1 MRILRIR
8 LQMLKKIKNN
18 RFSKMKTQKER
29 IDKGRQAFN
38 DEIIRCSESDNIYE
52 AILEWEFTWIMDY
65 YSYDIDVD
73 IMKEIL
79 INEGRSDIV
88 DKVKLNEYGGGYGSC
103 ICGKH
108 NLRRVYYIQ
117 NKINKTV
124 LPTGSDCV
132 NKVFPDGSITKES
145 ILFMDKILDRSK
157 RNVKKIRKLNEVLKS
172 ENMVL
177 VKRNT
182 DLIYENKKLKSKI
195 DELILENKAKS
206 DNTYEDNLK
215 KKIESLE
222 DENKRLK
229 DINNNLSIYKKMY
242 GSEMDKEFDKL
253 LFKNNRF

>member
-1 MRILRIR
+1 M
-8 LQMLKKIKNN
+8 
-18 RFSKMKTQKER
+18 MKTQKER
-29 IDKGRQAFN
+29 LDKGRQAFN

-52 AILEWEFTWIMDY
+52 AILEWEFTWMIDY
-65 YSYDIDVD
+65 YSRDIDID

-79 INEGRSDIV
+79 INEGRSDII
-88 DKVKLNEYGGGYGSC
+88 DKVKLNEYGDGYGSC

-108 NLRRVYYIQ
+108 NLRCVYYIQ

-124 LPTGSDCV
+124 LPTGSDCI
-132 NKVFPDGSITKES
+132 NKVFPDGSITKEA
-145 ILFMDKILDRSK
+145 ILFMDKILNRSK
-157 RNVKKIRKLNEVLKS
+157 RNVKEIRKLNEVLKS

-177 VKRNT
+177 VQRNA

-206 DNTYEDNLK
+206 DNDNEDNLK

-253 LFKNNRF
+253 FFKNN

>member
-1 MRILRIR
+1 MMR
-8 LQMLKKIKNN
+8 
-18 RFSKMKTQKER
+18 TQKER
-29 IDKGRQAFN
+29 LDKGRQAFN
-38 DEIIRCSESDNIYE
+38 DEIIRCSESDNLYE
-52 AILEWEFTWIMDY
+52 AILEWEFTWMIDY
-65 YSYDIDVD
+65 YSRDIDVD

-79 INEGRSDIV
+79 INEGRSDIA
-88 DKVKLNEYGGGYGSC
+88 DKVKLNEYGDGYGSC

-124 LPTGSDCV
+124 LPTGSDCI
-132 NKVFPDGSITKES
+132 NKVFPDGSITKEA
-145 ILFMDKILDRSK
+145 ILFMDKILNRSK
-157 RNVKKIRKLNEVLKS
+157 RNVKEIRKLNEVIKS

-177 VKRNT
+177 VQRNT
-182 DLIYENKKLKSKI
+182 DLIYENEELKSKI

-206 DNTYEDNLK
+206 DNTWKDKLK

-253 LFKNNRF
+253 LF

>member
-1 MRILRIR
+1 MNNMNNKINE
-8 LQMLKKIKNN
+8 KKT
-18 RFSKMKTQKER
+18 MKTQKER

-52 AILEWEFTWIMDY
+52 AILEWEFTWEMDY

-79 INEGRSDIV
+79 INEGRSDIA

-124 LPTGSDCV
+124 LPTGSDCI

-157 RNVKKIRKLNEVLKS
+157 RNVKKIRKQNEVLKS

-177 VKRNT
+177 FQRNMA
-182 DLIYENKKLKSKI
+182 LILENKKLKSKI

-206 DNTYEDNLK
+206 DNTYEDNLR

-253 LFKNNRF
+253 LFQK

>member
-1 MRILRIR
+1 
-8 LQMLKKIKNN
+8 
-18 RFSKMKTQKER
+18 MKTQKER

-52 AILEWEFTWIMDY
+52 AILEWEFTWGIDY

-88 DKVKLNEYGGGYGSC
+88 DKVKLNEYGDGYGSC

-117 NKINKTV
+117 NKINKTI
-124 LPTGSDCV
+124 LPTGSDCI

-145 ILFMDKILDRSK
+145 ILFMDKILNRSK
-157 RNVKKIRKLNEVLKS
+157 RSVKEIRKLNEVLKS

-177 VKRNT
+177 VQRNA

-195 DELILENKAKS
+195 DELILENKTKS
-206 DNTYEDNLK
+206 DNINEDNLK

-229 DINNNLSIYKKMY
+229 YINNNLSIYKKMY

-253 LFKNNRF
+253 LL

>member
-1 MRILRIR
+1 MNN
-8 LQMLKKIKNN
+8 MNNKFNEKKTMM
-18 RFSKMKTQKER
+18 SQKER

-52 AILEWEFTWIMDY
+52 AILEWEFTWEMDY

-79 INEGRSDIV
+79 INEGRSDIA

-117 NKINKTV
+117 NKVNKTV
-124 LPTGSDCV
+124 LPTGSDCI

-157 RNVKKIRKLNEVLKS
+157 RNVKKIRKQNEVLKS

-177 VKRNT
+177 FQRNMA
-182 DLIYENKKLKSKI
+182 LILENKKLKSKI

-206 DNTYEDNLK
+206 DNTYEDNLR

-253 LFKNNRF
+253 FFQK

>member
-1 MRILRIR
+1 
-8 LQMLKKIKNN
+8 MLKINKKI
-18 RFSKMKTQKER
+18 MKTQKER

-52 AILEWEFTWIMDY
+52 AISEWEFTWGIDY
-65 YSYDIDVD
+65 YSRDIDID

-79 INEGRSDIV
+79 VNEGRSDIV
-88 DKVKLNEYGGGYGSC
+88 DKVKINEYGDGYGSC

-124 LPTGSDCV
+124 LPTGSDCI

-145 ILFMDKILDRSK
+145 ILFMDKILNRSK
-157 RNVKKIRKLNEVLKS
+157 RNVKEIRKLNEVLKS

-177 VKRNT
+177 VQRNT
-182 DLIYENKKLKSKI
+182 DLIYENEKLKSKI
-195 DELILENKAKS
+195 DELILESKTKS
-206 DNTYEDNLK
+206 DNTNEDNLK
-215 KKIESLE
+215 KKIEFLE

-229 DINNNLSIYKKMY
+229 EDNNNLSIYKKMY

-253 LFKNNRF
+253 FFKIN

>member
-1 MRILRIR
+1 MR
-8 LQMLKKIKNN
+8 
-18 RFSKMKTQKER
+18 TQKER
-29 IDKGRQAFN
+29 IDKGRKIFN
-38 DEIIRCSESDNIYE
+38 DTLVEYSVSDNIYE
-52 AILEWEFTWIMDY
+52 AILEWEFTWKMDY

-79 INEGRSDIV
+79 INEGRSDIA

-124 LPTGSDCV
+124 LPTGSDCI

-157 RNVKKIRKLNEVLKS
+157 RNVKKIRKQNEVLKS
-172 ENMVL
+172 ENIVL
-177 VKRNT
+177 FQRNMA
-182 DLIYENKKLKSKI
+182 LILENKKLKSKI

-206 DNTYEDNLK
+206 DNTYEDNLR

-253 LFKNNRF
+253 FFQK